1 MGCGH
6 SSVVAPDTRVPE
18 RVDIRLDD
26 LPATRCATLK
36 PRPKGGYL
44 IRYDGSNDF
53 TEAELPEPPER
64 PLEPGETI
72 KLTIAG
78 KRFTARVGEPC
89 QHAPGTRLM
98 ALLESELV
106 MATVLKRLGGN
117 QHRLQLDDR
126 SKVVTDLN
134 AWNHTLPDAF
144 TTVDAYQKTC
154 QTYVKELHEQLSTVE
169 DAITGNTLT
178 LAEQARSL
186 AHDPPPPAL
195 HARLRAYASARPR
208 RARFSRP

>member
-1 MGCGH
+1 MG
-6 SSVVAPDTRVPE
+6 T
-18 RVDIRLDD
+18 
-26 LPATRCATLK
+26 
-36 PRPKGGYL
+36 
-44 IRYDGSNDF
+44 N
-53 TEAELPEPPER
+53 
-64 PLEPGETI
+64 
-72 KLTIAG
+72 
-78 KRFTARVGEPC
+78 
-89 QHAPGTRLM
+89 
-98 ALLESELV
+98 
-106 MATVLKRLGGN
+106 
-117 QHRLQLDDR
+117 DR

-186 AHDPPPPAL
+186 AHDPPPAL
-195 HARLRAYASARPR
+195 RARLRAYASARPR